1 MGILVQGGGTVNQIV
16 LFGAGSAGGYV
27 LRHLRAR
34 GVEPVAVVDSDS
46 SKWGQTIGGC
56 LLRDAIDIPV
66 TSPTE
71 SLERFPDAEW
81 VACAISRPAAT
92 EIRAQLKSMGVKTK
106 PLWEC
111 LPVCHGLPPEST
123 FGTIAGIA
131 GDEETVLEWIGQC
144 EFREN
149 PNYDRQRPPS
159 DINEIYFPDFIKHRD
174 DESFCGR
181 RRGRWGYVR
190 RSLNLGKMGQME
202 FC

>member
-1 MGILVQGGGTVNQIV
+1 MNQIV

-106 PLWEC
+106 PLWEV
-111 LPVCHGLPPEST
+111 L
-123 FGTIAGIA
+123 AGVPRAPA
-131 GDEETVLEWIGQC
+131 GFHFWNDCRHSG
-144 EFREN
+144 
-149 PNYDRQRPPS
+149 
-159 DINEIYFPDFIKHRD
+159 
-174 DESFCGR
+174 
-181 RRGRWGYVR
+181 
-190 RSLNLGKMGQME
+190 
-202 FC
+202 